1 MKTLDDTIDYAR
13 MLEICKTIF
22 QNSQPLLE
30 TLLFEMEL
38 ALLTAF
44 PDIKYLNISIRKKN
58 PPLGGLIDSSMV
70 GLEKKYD

>member
-1 MKTLDDTIDYAR
+1 
-13 MLEICKTIF
+13 
-22 QNSQPLLE
+22 
-30 TLLFEMEL
+30 MEL